1 MAEYGEG
8 LVPEE
13 KPRRRRTWLTIVIVL
28 VVLCCIIVVCGG
40 GGYALWEYGDQI
52 LEYLSDFIGG
62 F

>member
-1 MAEYGEG
+1 MTEYREG

-13 KPRRRRTWLTIVIVL
+13 KPRKRRTWLTIVIVL

-52 LEYLSDFIGG
+52 LEYLSSFIGG